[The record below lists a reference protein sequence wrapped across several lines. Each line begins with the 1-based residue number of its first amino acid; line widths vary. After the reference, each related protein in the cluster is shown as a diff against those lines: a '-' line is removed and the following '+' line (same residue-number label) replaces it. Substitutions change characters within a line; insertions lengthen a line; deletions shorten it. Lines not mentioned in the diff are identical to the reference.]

1 MTAAN
6 ITTSPARNVKTM
18 SEDFKMGLFGSKDRN
33 QEQKEK
39 SSKDNSPA
47 RYAPYGADSD
57 TETYD
62 TEALSMMDINDIIGV
77 QSGEQVGESTLESEI
92 AALSQ
97 IITDSKVESIS
108 QSNLKLEAQQ
118 SSNELS
124 KALSS
129 DTICTIDINDIEVS
143 GAESSTV
150 SEKCTG
156 KNILEMEK

>member
-1 MTAAN
+1 
-6 ITTSPARNVKTM
+6 
-18 SEDFKMGLFGSKDRN
+18 MGLFGSKDKN

-47 RYAPYGADSD
+47 QYAPYGDDSD

-77 QSGEQVGESTLESEI
+77 QSGEQVGDSTLESEI

-108 QSNLKLEAQQ
+108 QSNPKPETQE
-118 SSNELS
+118 SSS
-124 KALSS
+124 KASILTS
-129 DTICTIDINDIEVS
+129 DTICADNIEVS
-143 GAESSTV
+143 RTESSIV
-150 SEKCTG
+150 PEKCTG
-156 KNILEMEK
+156 KNILEIQREMSD